1 MAVADLPL
9 PCLGDNIPG
18 LPADNEEEYFDI
30 VDHNNHVIG
39 REKRSIV
46 HATGLKHRAVYCF
59 VFNEQGKLLMQQ
71 RSPRQAPSL
80 HVADTKEILPCK
92 ALGRVSKEASET

>member
-1 MAVADLPL
+1 MAVAELPL
-9 PCLGDNIPG
+9 PVLVKDHPG
-18 LPADNEEEYFDI
+18 LLADNEEEYFDI
-30 VDHNNHVIG
+30 VDDNNQIIG
-39 REKRSIV
+39 QEKRSIV

-80 HVADTKEILPCK
+80 HTNVILSYYWWTG
-92 ALGRVSKEASET
+92 LYSKEASET